1 MRFVADFHVH
11 SSFSRATSQQMNLE
25 NLYRWAQLKGVTV
38 VGTGDFTHPQ
48 WFKDL
53 QKKLVPAEP
62 GLFSLRSEHC
72 RAVEED
78 VPESCRAQVRFM
90 LSGEIS
96 SIYKKHDKTR
106 KVHNLICFSDLESA
120 SRFTGRLEK
129 IGNVTSD
136 GRPIVGLDSKD
147 LLHMA
152 LDTSPECLF
161 VPAHIWTP
169 HFSVLGASSG
179 FDSLEECFE
188 ELTCH
193 ISAVETGL
201 SSDPPM
207 NWRVSALD
215 RVTLISNSDAHSPD
229 RLAREANIFSTE
241 LSYQAIIAAL
251 THPEHGGFQGTIEF
265 FPEEGKYHLDGHR
278 DCAQRL
284 TPEETATHG
293 GRCPGCGRKVT
304 VGVMHRVMELAD
316 RPHGFS
322 DAARPIF
329 HSLIGLSEIL
339 AEVLGVGEKSK
350 KVLLEYYR
358 LLRLYGNELFILMDC
373 PLSSLKSCGISLLP
387 EAIDRVRT
395 RRVKVLPGYDGE
407 YGKVRVFDGTE
418 KTAIQHSL
426 L

>member
-48 WFKDL
+48 WFKEL

-106 KVHNLICFSDLESA
+106 KVHNLICFSDLDSA
-120 SRFTGRLEK
+120 SRFTRRLEK

-215 RVTLISNSDAHSPD
+215 RVTLVSNSDAHSPD
-229 RLAREANIFSTE
+229 RLAREANVFSTE